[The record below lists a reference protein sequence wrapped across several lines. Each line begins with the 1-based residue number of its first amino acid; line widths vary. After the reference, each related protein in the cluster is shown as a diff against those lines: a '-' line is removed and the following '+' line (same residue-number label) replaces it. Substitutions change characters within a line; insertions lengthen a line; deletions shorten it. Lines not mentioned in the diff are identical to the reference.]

1 MVSLSNRKGK
11 KARIT
16 INMIAVPTI
25 LLAGESSTLSG
36 QVQKNGRPAAGIVV
50 LLSTDC
56 TLGTIISAITITYAR
71 GKFTAT
77 FRSFVPSNQTGFKV
91 ASVTA
96 ALPSF
101 PGIVTSASIGIIV
114 GARNAA
120 KNKLQMRRTCR
131 SC

>member
-1 MVSLSNRKGK
+1 MVSLSNRKGN

-36 QVQKNGRPAAGIVV
+36 QVQKNGRPAAGIV
-50 LLSTDC
+50 
-56 TLGTIISAITITYAR
+56 
-71 GKFTAT
+71 
-77 FRSFVPSNQTGFKV
+77 
-91 ASVTA
+91 
-96 ALPSF
+96 
-101 PGIVTSASIGIIV
+101 TSASIGIVV

-120 KNKLQMRRTCR
+120 KNKLQMRRICR